1 VIFGAVKLELEENM
15 KTVWTFITVLGLS
28 LGSAM
33 ASLDPG
39 SAIVALP
46 PAPAFL
52 FLAADS
58 PVGQPDSHGPMA
70 LAKTQPAETTT
81 PLPFAV
87 VCGDVVLLESSTG
100 GTGYDNWAE
109 VIRFGNTGI
118 GSGHGTVTLYTLQ
131 DWSGFVL
138 NPDNV
143 KYISEDCAGI
153 TSYRPSATVTYNV
166 QRPLGAGIP
175 IPEPA
180 TIIAGMLLLLPFGA
194 STVRILRRNRVP

>member
-1 VIFGAVKLELEENM
+1 
-15 KTVWTFITVLGLS
+15 
-28 LGSAM
+28 M

-58 PVGQPDSHGPMA
+58 PVSQPNSHGTVA

-87 VCGDVVLLESSTG
+87 VSGDVVLLESSTG
-100 GTGYDNWAE
+100 GIGYDNWAE
-109 VIRFGNTGI
+109 VIRFGNTA
-118 GSGHGTVTLYTLQ
+118 SGHGTVTLYTLQ

-143 KYISEDCAGI
+143 KYISEDSAAI

-166 QRPLGAGIP
+166 QKPLSVGFP

-194 STVRILRRNRVP
+194 STVRILRRNRIP